1 MSIKDALLN
10 RELPS
15 IMYPFEIKDPT
26 ELTRQ
31 LSAAEST
38 ANDILRSGKK
48 TTAKYK
54 TAKRDMEAIAKAI
67 ESCFVKIKI
76 TSLPADEYD
85 ALIDAHPP
93 TAEQKAEDGEGDTL
107 WNEDTFRPALLAACT
122 DEGMTADDW
131 SAALKKMSKGERR
144 SIWVAVLTLNE
155 SNRQPSLEAV
165 GKGHAVTRL

>member
-15 IMYPFEIKDPT
+15 IEYPFEIKNPT
-26 ELTRQ
+26 DLTRQ
-31 LSAAEST
+31 LTAAEST

-48 TTAKYK
+48 TSTKYK
-54 TAKRDMEAIAKAI
+54 TAKRDLESIARAL
-67 ESCFVKIKI
+67 EGCYVKIKI

-93 TAEQKAEDGEGDTL
+93 TAEQKTKEGEGDTI

-155 SNRQPSLEAV
+155 SNRQPNLDAV
-165 GKGHAVTRL
+165 GKGHATTRL